1 MKNMKS
7 FLYLLLLSYFSI
19 TAIHAQSD
27 EVIIHNIYKEQL
39 TNSPIYDNLRYLT
52 KEIGSR
58 INGSPQLA
66 AAIEYTRQLMIEY
79 QFDSMYLQPVI
90 VPNWKREKNEIV
102 KIINSPSLGNQ
113 NLNCIALGNSIG
125 TGDEG
130 LFGEVIELNGIDE
143 LKKTDKNLI
152 AGKIVFLNQPFDN
165 SLINIIEAYS
175 KVLDQ
180 RILGASQ
187 ASLKGAKAVII
198 RSITTSKDESP
209 HTGDMVYD
217 KGIKKIPALAI
228 STSDADLLSE
238 LMKREPNTKIY
249 LELHCKTLANVLS
262 YNVIGEI
269 KGNQFPDEI
278 ILVGGHIDSWDVG
291 EGAHD
296 DGAGCL
302 QAIEVLRS
310 IKALNIQPKHTLRV
324 VLWVDEENT
333 VSGGKVY
340 ADKCQQNKSKQIAAL
355 ESDFG
360 GFLPLGFYIDTD
372 NKAAL
377 SRIESWKRYFEPYQI
392 FQFSKGD
399 AGVDV
404 YPLKN
409 NSILLM
415 GLMTN
420 LQRYSALH
428 HSDKDV
434 FEEVDKR
441 ELELGAAA
449 MTSIVYLID
458 KYGLE

>member
-1 MKNMKS
+1 MKS
-7 FLYLLLLSYFSI
+7 LFVIILVVINTYNVFS
-19 TAIHAQSD
+19 QSD
-27 EVIIHNIYKEQL
+27 EKILANIYQMTL
-39 TNSPIYDNLRYLT
+39 TNSPIYENLRYLT
-52 KEIGSR
+52 KEIGNR

-66 AAIEYTRQLMIEY
+66 AAIEFTRQLMIEY
-79 QFDSMYLQPVI
+79 QFDSVYLQPVM
-90 VPNWKREKNEIV
+90 VPNWKRDKNEIV
-102 KIINSPSLGNQ
+102 KILNSPSIGNQ
-113 NLNCIALGNSIG
+113 NLNCIALGNSID

-130 LFGEVIELNGIDE
+130 LSGEVIEINGMDA
-143 LKKTDKNLI
+143 LKKADKNLVN
-152 AGKIVFLNQPFDN
+152 GKIVFLNQPIDN
-165 SLINIIEAYS
+165 GLVNILEGYS
-175 KVLDQ
+175 EVFDQ
-180 RILGASQ
+180 RTLGASQ
-187 ASLKGAKAVII
+187 SSIKGAKAVII
-198 RSITTSKDESP
+198 RSITTGIDDSP
-209 HTGDMVYD
+209 HTGNIFYEEGV
-217 KGIKKIPALAI
+217 KKIPAVTI
-228 STSDADLLSE
+228 STNDADKLSKLL
-238 LMKREPNTKIY
+238 KREPNTKIY

-262 YNVIGEI
+262 YNVMGEI

-278 ILVGGHIDSWDVG
+278 ISVGAHIDSWDVG

-310 IKALNIQPKHTLRV
+310 IRALNIQPKHTLRV
-324 VLWVDEENT
+324 VLWVDEENN
-333 VSGGKVY
+333 VSGGKAY
-340 ADKCQQNKSKQIAAL
+340 AEKCQQNKSKNIAAL

-372 NKAAL
+372 NALAL
-377 SRIESWKRYFEPYQI
+377 SRIISWKKYFEPYQI
-392 FQFSKGD
+392 FQFNKGV

-420 LQRYSALH
+420 LQRYSTLH

>member
-1 MKNMKS
+1 MKS
-7 FLYLLLLSYFSI
+7 LFVIILVVINTYNALS
-19 TAIHAQSD
+19 QSD
-27 EVIIHNIYKEQL
+27 EKILANIYQMTL
-39 TNSPIYDNLRYLT
+39 TNSPIYENLRYLT
-52 KEIGSR
+52 KEIGNR
-58 INGSPQLA
+58 INGSPQLS
-66 AAIEYTRQLMIEY
+66 AAIEFTRQLMIEY
-79 QFDSMYLQPVI
+79 QFDSVYLQPVM

-102 KIINSPSLGNQ
+102 KIINSTSLGNQ

-130 LFGEVIELNGIDE
+130 LVGEVIEINGMDE
-143 LKKTDKNLI
+143 LKKTDNKLI
-152 AGKIVFLNQPFDN
+152 NDKIVFLNQPIDN
-165 SLINIIEAYS
+165 SLINILEGYS
-175 KVLDQ
+175 EVFDQ
-180 RILGASQ
+180 RTLGASQ

-198 RSITTSKDESP
+198 RSITTGIDDSP
-209 HTGDMVYD
+209 HTGNIFYEEGV
-217 KGIKKIPALAI
+217 KKIPAVAI
-228 STSDADLLSE
+228 STNDADMLSKLL
-238 LMKREPNTKIY
+238 KREPNTTIY
-249 LELHCKTLANVLS
+249 LELNCKTLANVLS

-278 ILVGGHIDSWDVG
+278 ISVGGHIDSWDVG

-310 IKALNIQPKHTLRV
+310 MKALKIQPKHTLRV
-324 VLWVDEENT
+324 VLWVDEENN
-333 VSGGKVY
+333 VSGGKAY
-340 ADKCQQNKSKQIAAL
+340 AEKCQQNKSKYIAAL

-372 NKAAL
+372 NEVAI
-377 SRIESWKRYFEPYQI
+377 SRIISWKKYFEPYQI

-404 YPLKN
+404 DPLKN
-409 NSILLM
+409 SSILLM

-420 LQRYSALH
+420 LQRYSTLH

-434 FEEVDKR
+434 FEEVDNR
-441 ELELGAAA
+441 ELELGAAT